1 MSSNR
6 PPLEMMTA
14 LVDWRP
20 PSHLI
25 QQRFPIRDRVIP
37 FMFNTCLNT
46 ATHVRTCID
55 ADAAA
60 HPHSYAIMSIKRMAN
75 TLRLVPHLHWI
86 LVEDA
91 NETVPYVRKILE
103 RSTIPFTYLA
113 AGTEKGYPRR
123 GWFQRTVALRYLRK
137 KSISLM
143 KNYKSGVVYFADDD
157 NSYDIRLFTDYIR
170 HVKRLGLWA
179 VGLSGRRPVEYP
191 VVSNGSVIRFEAWL
205 PSRLFAT
212 DMAGFAVNLNIL
224 LNSTVE
230 FGKGCKKGFNSPETC
245 FLSDLGFERK
255 DIEPFGWD
263 SEEEEKEVLVW
274 HTKTVSMKF
283 NRTSKPLPY
292 AFEYARKEDEKP
304 KIQVKDLKMPSLG
317 ETLRNIFQPS

>member
-1 MSSNR
+1 MYCYAVSGYVGIYVLVLILIFFAIIEFQPLFQKDSLSSVDKFGILSRFSLLSEKR
-6 PPLEMMTA
+6 PRSQGKSPVPLIIAITPTYQ
-14 LVDWRP
+14 RP
-20 PSHLI
+20 T
-25 QQRFPIRDRVIP
+25 RF
-37 FMFNTCLNT
+37 
-46 ATHVRTCID
+46 
-55 ADAAA
+55 AD
-60 HPHSYAIMSIKRMAN
+60 ITRMAN

-292 AFEYARKEDEKP
+292 AFE
-304 KIQVKDLKMPSLG
+304 
-317 ETLRNIFQPS
+317 